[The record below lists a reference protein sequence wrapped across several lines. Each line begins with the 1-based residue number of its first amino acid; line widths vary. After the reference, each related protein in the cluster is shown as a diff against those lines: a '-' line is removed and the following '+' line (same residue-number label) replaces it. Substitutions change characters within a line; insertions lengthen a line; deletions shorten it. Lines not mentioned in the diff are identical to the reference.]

1 VHEAAAAAG
10 SAAAHKNTHTH
21 THTHTQHQCGEL
33 KRCNLFSSFHVQNL
47 KIGWIFIKEEA
58 EEEEEE
64 DYY

>member
-10 SAAAHKNTHTH
+10 SAAAHKN

-58 EEEEEE
+58 EEEEE

>member
-1 VHEAAAAAG
+1 VHEAAAAG
-10 SAAAHKNTHTH
+10 SAAAHKNTH

-58 EEEEEE
+58 EEEEE

>member
-1 VHEAAAAAG
+1 MHEAAAAG
-10 SAAAHKNTHTH
+10 SAAAHKNTH

-58 EEEEEE
+58 EEEEE